1 MILRKYIKMTLIEK
15 QTDEQRLLSAA
26 AGEFRERIT
35 AGYFPAQLEK
45 EIKKKYAEI
54 GESARVAVRSSTTI
68 VKSTNLNPRFFR
80 IIAQLKPACIHS
92 KMSILNSFLSSC
104 TGIPHSLS

>member
-1 MILRKYIKMTLIEK
+1 MILRKYIKMTLVEK
-15 QTDEQRLLSAA
+15 QTDEQRLLSA

-68 VKSTNLNPRFFR
+68 VESTNLNPRFFR
-80 IIAQLKPACIHS
+80 INVQLKPACIPS
-92 KMSILNSFLSSC
+92 KMSILNSFLSSR

>member
-1 MILRKYIKMTLIEK
+1 MILRKYIKMTLVEK

-26 AGEFRERIT
+26 AGEFQKRIA

-68 VKSTNLNPRFFR
+68 VESTNLNPRFFR
-80 IIAQLKPACIHS
+80 INVQLKPACIPS

-104 TGIPHSLS
+104 TGIPYSLS

>member
-1 MILRKYIKMTLIEK
+1 MILRKYIKMILVEK

-26 AGEFRERIT
+26 GEFRKRIT
-35 AGYFPAQLEK
+35 AGYFPAQLGK
-45 EIKKKYAEI
+45 EIRKKYAEI

-68 VKSTNLNPRFFR
+68 VESTNLNPRFFR
-80 IIAQLKPACIHS
+80 IIAQLKPVCIPS

-104 TGIPHSLS
+104 TGIPYSLS

>member
-1 MILRKYIKMTLIEK
+1 MILRKYIKMTFVEK

-26 AGEFRERIT
+26 REFRKRIA

-45 EIKKKYAEI
+45 EIRKKYAEI

-68 VKSTNLNPRFFR
+68 VESTNLNPRFFR
-80 IIAQLKPACIHS
+80 INVQLKPACIPS
-92 KMSILNSFLSSC
+92 KMSIFNSFLSSC
-104 TGIPHSLS
+104 TEIPYSLS

>member
-1 MILRKYIKMTLIEK
+1 MRKYIKMTLVEK

-26 AGEFRERIT
+26 AGEFQKRIA

-54 GESARVAVRSSTTI
+54 GESARVAVR
-68 VKSTNLNPRFFR
+68 
-80 IIAQLKPACIHS
+80 
-92 KMSILNSFLSSC
+92 
-104 TGIPHSLS
+104 